1 MFQSPPTRYKS
12 STLVSWDDEIPKIWK
27 VIQNSMDFSLSDCNF
42 CSAHGPVHADTQV
55 AVDVSFRLH
64 VLPRNVFET
73 KPRKRKPVKHQFF
86 QTHVLFLWFWDV
98 LFNAMQK
105 PFRNRSCVT
114 SLAVLQFGCCV
125 NPV

>member
-1 MFQSPPTRYKS
+1 MVEPPTNSDINDGVK
-12 STLVSWDDEIPKIWK
+12 VSWDDEIPKIWK

-73 KPRKRKPVKHQFF
+73 KPRKRKPVKHQFV
-86 QTHVLFLWFWDV
+86 QTHVLFLWFWGCFVQRD
-98 LFNAMQK
+98 AE
-105 PFRNRSCVT
+105 
-114 SLAVLQFGCCV
+114 AV
-125 NPV
+125 